1 VHNRSESVN
10 NIPSCRGFCN
20 WSVSP
25 GCTPTETENTD
36 RERERS
42 NEAGNVSGGDVNGQE
57 GKVVQRTVMRH
68 LSLGRAE
75 NHRQQAVRAINFLF
89 LNFGNPLRQVIHT
102 RQRFLNC
109 GPTPLQTAS
118 DFIESAGSHR

>member
-1 VHNRSESVN
+1 MHNRSESVN

-75 NHRQQAVRAINFLF
+75 NHRQQSEPSTFCFLT
-89 LNFGNPLRQVIHT
+89 LEIP
-102 RQRFLNC
+102 
-109 GPTPLQTAS
+109 S
-118 DFIESAGSHR
+118 DRSFTLDRGS